1 MGKAAEHPQQQF
13 HYIKNRI
20 QMLNQVV
27 TTMDPEEVDMDDFVR
42 VLNMIEQLQIKMN
55 RFKKDWEQRER

>member
-1 MGKAAEHPQQQF
+1 MGKAAQNPSDQF

-27 TTMDPEEVDMDDFVR
+27 STMDPESVEMDDFNR
-42 VLNMIEQLQIKMN
+42 VLEMIQQLQLKME
-55 RFKKDWEQRER
+55 RFKKDWEQD

>member
-1 MGKAAEHPQQQF
+1 MGKAAQHPSEQF

-27 TTMDPEEVDMDDFVR
+27 STMEAEDVDMEDFNR
-42 VLNMIEQLQIKMN
+42 VLDMIEQLQMKMT
-55 RFKKDWEQRER
+55 RFKKDWEQGS

>member
-1 MGKAAEHPQQQF
+1 MGKAAQHPSQQF

-27 TTMDPEEVDMDDFVR
+27 SSMDAENVDIQDFNR
-42 VLNMIEQLQIKMN
+42 VLDMIEQLQVKMA
-55 RFKKDWEQRER
+55 RFKKDWEQES

>member
-1 MGKAAEHPQQQF
+1 MGKAAQHPSQQF

-27 TTMDPEEVDMDDFVR
+27 STMDDDDVDIDDFNR
-42 VLNMIEQLQIKMN
+42 VLDMIEQLQMKMN
-55 RFKKDWEQRER
+55 RFKKDWEQENS

>member
-1 MGKAAEHPQQQF
+1 MGKAAQQPSDQF

-27 TTMDPEEVDMDDFVR
+27 STMDAEDVDMNDFNR
-42 VLNMIEQLQIKMN
+42 VLEMIEQLQMKME
-55 RFKKDWEQRER
+55 RFKKDWEQE

>member
-1 MGKAAEHPQQQF
+1 MGKAAQHPSQQF

-27 TTMDPEEVDMDDFVR
+27 SSMDEEEVDLEDFNR
-42 VLNMIEQLQIKMN
+42 VLEMIEQLQGKMT
-55 RFKKDWEQRER
+55 RFKRDWEQEDS

>member
-1 MGKAAEHPQQQF
+1 MGKASNNPGDQF

-27 TTMDPEEVDMDDFVR
+27 STMDPDQVDMNDFTR
-42 VLNMIEQLQIKMN
+42 VLEMIQQLQVKME
-55 RFKKDWEQRER
+55 RFKKDWESES

>member
-1 MGKAAEHPQQQF
+1 MGKAAQQPSDQF

-27 TTMDPEEVDMDDFVR
+27 STMDPEDVDMDDFNR
-42 VLNMIEQLQIKMN
+42 VLDMIEQLQMKMV
-55 RFKKDWEQRER
+55 RFKKDWEEE

>member
-1 MGKAAEHPQQQF
+1 MGKAAQQPSDQF

-27 TTMDPEEVDMDDFVR
+27 STMDAEDVDMDDFNR
-42 VLNMIEQLQIKMN
+42 VLEMIEQLQMKME
-55 RFKKDWEQRER
+55 RFKKDWEQE

>member
-1 MGKAAEHPQQQF
+1 MGKAAKDPTDQF

-27 TTMDPEEVDMDDFVR
+27 SSMDADQVDMDDFNR
-42 VLNMIEQLQIKMN
+42 VLEMIQQLNMKME
-55 RFKKDWEQRER
+55 RFKKDWEANQ

>member
-1 MGKAAEHPQQQF
+1 MGKAAQQPSDQF

-27 TTMDPEEVDMDDFVR
+27 STMDAENVDMDDFNR
-42 VLNMIEQLQIKMN
+42 VLEMIEQLQMKME
-55 RFKKDWEQRER
+55 RFKKDWEQE

>member
-1 MGKAAEHPQQQF
+1 MGKASTSPSEQF

-27 TTMDPEEVDMDDFVR
+27 STMDPEQVDMDDFTR
-42 VLNMIEQLQIKMN
+42 VLDMIQQLQMKME
-55 RFKKDWEQRER
+55 RFKKDWESN

>member
-1 MGKAAEHPQQQF
+1 MGKAAQHPSDQF

-27 TTMDPEEVDMDDFVR
+27 SSMNPDDVDMDDFNR
-42 VLNMIEQLQIKMN
+42 VLDMIQQLQMKME
-55 RFKKDWEQRER
+55 RFKKDWEQS

>member
-1 MGKAAEHPQQQF
+1 MGKAAEQPSDQF

-27 TTMDPEEVDMDDFVR
+27 STMDPDVVDMEDFNR
-42 VLNMIEQLQIKMN
+42 VLDMIQQLQMKME
-55 RFKKDWEQRER
+55 RFKKDWEQQ